1 MDEEAIFYL
10 RSRGIGLEQ
19 ARQIMV
25 RAFASDVV
33 ERIPLEPVR
42 AHLNLMLTERFKD
55 KP

>member
-1 MDEEAIFYL
+1 MDEEAVFYL
-10 RSRGIGLEQ
+10 RSRGIGLDH

-55 KP
+55 KA